1 MFEREYEIIH
11 KGSNAKLIIVVT
23 DDGIN
28 TRIEDDAGRHAGD
41 GFIALEELVN
51 QCY

>member
-11 KGSNAKLIIVVT
+11 KGSSAKLIIVVT

-28 TRIEDDAGRHAGD
+28 IRIEDDAGKHVGD
-41 GFIALEELVN
+41 GFIGLEELIS

>member
-1 MFEREYEIIH
+1 MLEREYEITH
-11 KGSNAKLIIVVT
+11 KGSNAKLIVVVT

-28 TRIEDDAGRHAGD
+28 TRIEDDAGKHVGD
-41 GFIALEELVN
+41 GFLGLEELIS